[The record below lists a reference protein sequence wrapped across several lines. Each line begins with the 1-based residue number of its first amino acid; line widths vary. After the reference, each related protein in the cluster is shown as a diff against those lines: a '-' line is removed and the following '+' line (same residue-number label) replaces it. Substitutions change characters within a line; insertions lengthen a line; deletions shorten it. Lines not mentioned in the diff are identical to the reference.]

1 MAVRK
6 RTNTTNKNSFKS
18 YSEKYEDISP
28 KYERRRSE
36 PEPEKVSGTVE
47 RTENEDKKK
56 PFFTK
61 KRLAAGGLLVIG
73 TLLGLGT
80 AEYIG
85 THDRSGK
92 KKGSDHRLE
101 DHGEEDD

>member
-1 MAVRK
+1 MAVK
-6 RTNTTNKNSFKS
+6 RRNTGTNKNSFKS
-18 YSEKYEDISP
+18 YSEKYEDVSP

-47 RTENEDKKK
+47 RTEDEDKKK

-61 KRLAAGGLLVIG
+61 KRVLAGGLLLVG

-92 KKGSDHRLE
+92 KKGSDRLLE
-101 DHGEEDD
+101 DGGEEDD

>member
-1 MAVRK
+1 MAVK
-6 RTNTTNKNSFKS
+6 RRNTSSNKNSFKS

-47 RTENEDKKK
+47 RTEENEKK

-61 KRLAAGGLLVIG
+61 KRVIAGGLLLVG

-101 DHGEEDD
+101 DHGDEDE